1 MGGVAAIVMAA
12 GKGTRMKSNTPKVLH
27 QICGKPLVAHVVQ
40 ALRDA
45 GIDDIT
51 VVVGHGREMVEQTL
65 GSTLKYVYQ
74 EQQLGTGHAVLKAK
88 NAVDH
93 DKAVL
98 VVSGDTPLLTP
109 LTLNKLVECRH
120 QAGAKV
126 AVLTAVLSDPAGY
139 GRIVRSSDS
148 MVVQIVEDNDATV
161 EQRAIQEINSGTYCF
176 SGRFLFEGLTKL
188 RPENAQKEYY
198 LTDLVAMAVEAGER
212 VEGLVCSDERE
223 IQGINSREQLA
234 EAARVMNFANIQ
246 RLMAEGVTVVDPVT
260 TYIDSGVSVG
270 RDSVILP
277 FCLLQGNTAIGEEC
291 TIGPQSR
298 LINVSVG
305 NRVVMEN
312 SVAKD
317 TVIGDGCIIGPFA
330 YLRPDTILGANV
342 KIGDFVEIKKSFIDE
357 GSKIPHLSYIG
368 DSHVGRNVNVGAGT
382 ITCNY
387 DGKTK
392 SHTQIGDGAFVGSN
406 TNLVA
411 PVKVGSGAMIAAG
424 STITKDVPPDS
435 LGVARN
441 KQVNIQ
447 NWVSVS
453 KK

>member
-12 GKGTRMKSNTPKVLH
+12 GKGTRMKSNTPKILH
-27 QICGKPLVAHVVQ
+27 QVCGKPLAAHVVQ

-51 VVVGHGREMVEQTL
+51 VVVGHGRELVEQAL
-65 GSTLKYVYQ
+65 GPALKYVYQ
-74 EQQLGTGHAVLKAK
+74 EQQLGTGHAVLQAK
-88 NAVDH
+88 GVVDH
-93 DKAVL
+93 DKTVL

-109 LTLNKLVECRH
+109 FTLQKLVEC
-120 QAGAKV
+120 QQLAGAKV
-126 AVLTAVLSDPAGY
+126 SVLTAVLSDPAGY
-139 GRIVRSSDS
+139 GRIIRSPDGR
-148 MVVQIVEDNDATV
+148 VAEIVEYKDATP

-176 SGRFLFEGLTKL
+176 SGRFLFGGLTKL
-188 RPENAQKEYY
+188 SPANAQKEYY
-198 LTDLVAMAVEAGER
+198 LTDLVGMAVEAGEK

-234 EAARVMNFANIQ
+234 EAVRVMNAINLQ
-246 RLMAEGVTVVDPVT
+246 RLMAEGVTVVDPFT
-260 TYIDSGVSVG
+260 TYIDSGVRVG
-270 RDSVILP
+270 RDSVVLP
-277 FCLLQGNTAIGEEC
+277 FCLLQGNTVIGEEC

-298 LINVSVG
+298 LSNVSVG
-305 NRVVMEN
+305 NRAVVEH

-317 TVIGDGCIIGPFA
+317 AVIGDDCLIGPFA
-330 YLRPDTILGANV
+330 YLRPGTVLGAKV
-342 KIGDFVEIKKSFIDE
+342 KIGDFVEIKNSFVDE
-357 GSKIPHLSYIG
+357 GSKIPHLSYVG

-392 SHTQIGDGAFVGSN
+392 SHTEIGDGAFIGSN

-411 PVKVGSGAMIAAG
+411 PVKVGSGAMTAAG

-447 NWVSVS
+447 NWVSAS